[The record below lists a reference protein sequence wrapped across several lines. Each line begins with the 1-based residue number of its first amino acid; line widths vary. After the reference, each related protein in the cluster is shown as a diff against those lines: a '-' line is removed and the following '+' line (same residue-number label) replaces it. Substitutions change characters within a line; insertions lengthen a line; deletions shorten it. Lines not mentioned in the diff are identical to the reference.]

1 VHLVLVLKLGVTL
14 FQARKGIVPTKK
26 LFSTLKKLFSLR
38 KKSFSEK
45 IYTPIPHHYL
55 IFTVALATT
64 LCLVRASIIDKQRE
78 RERAA
83 GIGIVTRHKRFT
95 REKMP
100 ATSRL
105 WTTVLTLHPPPRS
118 SAAPTKSPHTS
129 CQIASSCAKLLP
141 RVPNP
146 F

>member
-1 VHLVLVLKLGVTL
+1 LVLKLGVTL

-55 IFTVALATT
+55 IFTVALATA

-78 RERAA
+78 RESSGHRNSHSAQA
-83 GIGIVTRHKRFT
+83 LHTRKIARNEPT
-95 REKMP
+95 MGDCTDP
-100 ATSRL
+100 
-105 WTTVLTLHPPPRS
+105 S
-118 SAAPTKSPHTS
+118 SSSP
-129 CQIASSCAKLLP
+129 I
-141 RVPNP
+141 
-146 F
+146 

>member
-45 IYTPIPHHYL
+45 IYIPIPHHYL
-55 IFTVALATT
+55 IFTVALATA

-78 RERAA
+78 RERESSGHRNSHSAQA
-83 GIGIVTRHKRFT
+83 LHTRKIW
-95 REKMP
+95 
-100 ATSRL
+100 A
-105 WTTVLTLHPPPRS
+105 TVLTLHPPPRS
-118 SAAPTKSPHTS
+118 SAPPTKSPHTS